1 MASAANGY
9 ASALNPTLSRAGS
22 SQYADIPPTAQLLKD
37 PAVHQRTYQACIP
50 CRNRKVRCDLGSVD
64 NPHDPPCL
72 RCKRESKECYFSS
85 TRRKKKK
92 SGGLDGSAELS
103 DEEEPEAKHSRK
115 RARQSQDRV
124 DHNEEEDEDE
134 DEEPRTP
141 GGSRGR
147 RQPLRRP
154 QPPKPVQYTEE
165 DHQAS
170 EHAAAMLQSSEV
182 HGGHDA
188 LKVLY
193 HVAYTAFPRDRH
205 GSGASLER
213 ASFSATSPSA
223 LPGITSSPT
232 SRKGQGNYSIDSAAS
247 RTPLA
252 ASSSYHVR
260 QNTTTSQ
267 PSYSHATPG
276 DRSALAYCMKAW
288 SRFRFV
294 REGWFTAQEAIE
306 YVQYFYKYL
315 APLTPVALPNFR
327 PHSEHERLLTQEPM
341 LTITILLIASRH
353 MKLTGPGSVSRPY
366 EIHKR
371 LWSYLQGMINRVVWG
386 QEQFGGGYCGAGS
399 TPAGSVPASDMNP
412 LARKGLRTLG
422 TVESLVLLTEWHPR
436 MMHFPPDEADTE
448 LMLPD
453 EPVSTPFVA
462 IDEDDTPKGIGG
474 QRMDTWLEPVWRS
487 DRMCWMLLGMAM
499 SLAFEVGV
507 FDQTD
512 WQRHARTMEGQ
523 PLSPGNL
530 QTYDKRRGSV
540 RDLLLV
546 YVTQTSGRL
555 GLTTVLPTNYSK
567 PEDSNVFD
575 RKYLQHAS
583 QQETIMHFWLRMA
596 AIIREGNSSI
606 FANKAF
612 TRDLIKNGDY
622 GKAIQHL
629 SAKLIEW
636 KHDFN
641 RCLTIPKHMRHIL
654 GIEYEYCR
662 VYTNALALQAVAE
675 RCANEQPINMFN
687 NPAVEIVRENQN
699 ITTNGLRSDAPI
711 PPQALAKWL
720 GGDRT
725 YMLEVGDAARS
736 LLKIVVEGL
745 YPEEYLRHAPVRTY
759 FRIISVAI
767 ILLKSFSLGASESD
781 VADSLNLMD
790 RTIEAL
796 QTCIVDDV
804 HVASR
809 FAELLSRLSQ
819 SLKPRL
825 VRISADGRA
834 TNRSTHASMAGTP
847 IPMPTTSNDM
857 QNRYHTQSTHQA
869 MAGAPI
875 PTPQLQQWSY
885 NHNLENTHTAYS
897 NPLLGISSDPY
908 DLTGN
913 DFSVMPPPTYMQ
925 SPPTNNQTNGST
937 LHNGSNGGAYDPVYG
952 TNTYGGVT
960 APEDWLTLPLDNLFG
975 NNGAVVEQTMWGPQI
990 GDQDM
995 LEVLFNGQAGGGGFG
1010 G

>member
-1 MASAANGY
+1 MASAANIY
-9 ASALNPTLSRAGS
+9 ASNVRTNSHGG
-22 SQYADIPPTAQLLKD
+22 SQYDGTPDPGQQGKD
-37 PAVHQRTYQACIP
+37 PAAHQRTYQACIP

-64 NPHDPPCL
+64 NPSDPPCL

-92 SGGLDGSAELS
+92 SGIGDGAEDS
-103 DEEEPEAKHSRK
+103 DEEVPEAKHTRK
-115 RARQSQDRV
+115 RARQSPDRV
-124 DHNEEEDEDE
+124 DEEEAE
-134 DEEPRTP
+134 EEPRTP
-141 GGSRGR
+141 GGSLGR

-154 QPPKPVQYTEE
+154 HPQKPVQYTEE

-193 HVAYTAFPRDRH
+193 HVAYNALPRDRNN
-205 GSGASLER
+205 SGGSLER
-213 ASFSATSPSA
+213 PSFNSTSPLLPAGMISPRSIKHGNGNSTDATS
-223 LPGITSSPT
+223 
-232 SRKGQGNYSIDSAAS
+232 S

-252 ASSSYHVR
+252 AQAASRGRHNTNTSHPSFKE
-260 QNTTTSQ
+260 TTTI
-267 PSYSHATPG
+267 
-276 DRSALAYCMKAW
+276 DRNAIADSLKAW

-294 REGWFTAQEAIE
+294 REGWFTAQEAID
-306 YVQYFYKYL
+306 YIQYFYKYL
-315 APLTPVALPNFR
+315 APLTPVALPTFS
-327 PHSEHERLLTQEPM
+327 PHSAHERMLTQEPM

-353 MKLTGPGSVSRPY
+353 MKLSGPGSISRPY

-436 MMHFPPDEADTE
+436 MMHFPPDEADAE

-453 EPVSTPFVA
+453 EPVSTPVM
-462 IDEDDTPKGIGG
+462 IDEDDVPKGIGG

-507 FDQTD
+507 FDASD
-512 WQRHARTMEGQ
+512 WQRHARTIEGQ
-523 PLSPGNL
+523 PLSPGDL

-567 PEDSNVFD
+567 PEDSNIFD
-575 RKYLQHAS
+575 RKYVHHAS

-606 FANKAF
+606 FANKTF
-612 TRDLIKNGDY
+612 TRDLIKNGEY
-622 GKAIQHL
+622 GKAIQQL
-629 SAKLIEW
+629 SAKLNEW
-636 KHDFN
+636 RQDFE
-641 RCLTIPKHMRHIL
+641 RCLTIPKHMRAIL
-654 GIEYEYCR
+654 MIEYEYCR

-675 RCANEQPINMFN
+675 RCANEQPLNVFE

-711 PPQALAKWL
+711 SPHALAKWL

-725 YMLEVGDAARS
+725 YMLEVGDAARN
-736 LLKIVVEGL
+736 LLKIVVEDL

-790 RTIEAL
+790 RTIDAL

-809 FAELLSRLSQ
+809 FAELLSRLSE

-825 VRISADGRA
+825 VRITADGRV
-834 TNRSTHASMAGTP
+834 NRSTRASMPGTP
-847 IPMPTTSNDM
+847 VPMSMPGNDM
-857 QNRYHTQSTHQA
+857 HSRAYVQQMQQA
-869 MAGAPI
+869 MAGA
-875 PTPQLQQWSY
+875 TMAMPQQQQQQHQQWTYGNTAFDNTVNNGY
-885 NHNLENTHTAYS
+885 N
-897 NPLLGISSDPY
+897 NPLLGISSDAY

-925 SPPTNNQTNGST
+925 SPTNTHGLNGTNGAQT
-937 LHNGSNGGAYDPVYG
+937 TGGGAYDPVYG
-952 TNTYGGVT
+952 TNTYGGGVT
-960 APEDWLTLPLDNLFG
+960 APEDWLTLPLDGLFG
-975 NNGAVVEQTMWGPQI
+975 SNGAVIEQTMWGPQI
-990 GDQDM
+990 GDHDM
-995 LEVLFNGQAGGGGFG
+995 LEVLLNGQIGGNGFG
-1010 G
+1010 A